1 MEDKEINYL
10 VYDIETLA
18 NCFIVCFLNI
28 QTNQRKSYVIHE
40 DRNEGVELYGFMCNM
55 SKYRW
60 VSFNGLNFDSQI
72 MHMIYQRRGKIT
84 AEEIYNKTQEVIN
97 LPDNKRY
104 EKLVPEW
111 KLPYQEI
118 DLYAISHFGN
128 KARRCSLKHLQYAMQ
143 FPNIQEMPIHHSTKI
158 NISQLDEILEYCW
171 NDVLSTYEYF
181 KYIIGETEH
190 KEYKGVNKIEFR
202 EIIKKETGFN
212 CLNWDDVKIGDNLNK
227 KKYCEATGIDTRDIR
242 NIPTTKREV
251 IYFSDCIPD
260 FIEFETEQLQV
271 FLNRLKQ
278 KSVRSTKEFKES
290 IMFNNTIYTFAQ
302 GGLHSKDKPRK
313 LESSHNIVLKDADV
327 GSMYPTELIKR
338 KLYPAHLGEAW
349 VNNIE
354 DSAKARLHVYKPLIK
369 KGDKVAKSWSDGLK
383 LGMNGGGYGKTN
395 EYKSWQY
402 DPLVTMSV
410 TISGQLQLLMLIED
424 LALIGIKCVSANT
437 DGIVCLI
444 PIELQGKYSEIC
456 KAWEIQV
463 GNIELG
469 QLEFNNYSKL
479 IQLSVN
485 DYIALTDRGEI
496 KYKGSF
502 EIDKQLHKSFNFR
515 IKAIALEQYFIHG
528 KDFRQTIMNH
538 DSIYD
543 FCGEVKRKDLY
554 EKLDEDEEESAEY
567 YDPSIAFHVELHN
580 TKGEVIQQQKI
591 TRYFVSKKNESLVK
605 RYYSGPNTGTLQR
618 VVAKQNCTTANL
630 ITSTNPKDYPIN
642 YTYYIKEVEKIINS
656 IEGNANQLTL
666 F

>member
-1 MEDKEINYL
+1 
-10 VYDIETLA
+10 
-18 NCFIVCFLNI
+18 
-28 QTNQRKSYVIHE
+28 
-40 DRNEGVELYGFMCNM
+40 
-55 SKYRW
+55 
-60 VSFNGLNFDSQI
+60 
-72 MHMIYQRRGKIT
+72 
-84 AEEIYNKTQEVIN
+84 

-158 NISQLDEILEYCW
+158 DISQLDEILEYCW
-171 NDVLSTYEYF
+171 NDVYSTYEFY
-181 KYIIGETEH
+181 KYVRGMVEH
-190 KEYKGVNKIEFR
+190 KEYKGVDKIEFR

-242 NIPTTKREV
+242 NIPTTKRDV

-260 FIEFETEQLQV
+260 FIEFETPQLQA
-271 FLNRLKQ
+271 FLERLKQ
-278 KSVRSTKEFKES
+278 KSVRSTKEFKE
-290 IMFNNTIYTFAQ
+290 TIIFDKTKYTFAQ
-302 GGLHSKDKPRK
+302 GGLHSKDKARK
-313 LESSHNIVLKDADV
+313 LESDNNIIYKDGDA
-327 GSMYPTELIKR
+327 GSFYPTELIKR

-349 VNNIE
+349 VNNIT
-354 DSAKARLHVYKPLIK
+354 DSARARLHTYKPLIK
-369 KGDKVAKSWSDGLK
+369 QGDKVAKSWSDALK

-395 EYKSWQY
+395 EFKSWQF
-402 DPLVTMSV
+402 DALVTMSV
-410 TISGQLQLLMLIED
+410 TISCQLQLLMLIED
-424 LALIGIKCVSANT
+424 LSLVGIRCISANT
-437 DGIVCLI
+437 DGIVCRI
-444 PIELQGKYSEIC
+444 PIELLSEYYRVC
-456 KAWEIQV
+456 QEWEIQV
-463 GNIELG
+463 GNIEFG
-469 QLEFNNYSKL
+469 QLEYNDYSKL

-485 DYIALTDRGEI
+485 DYLAQTTKGEI

-515 IKAIALEQYFIHG
+515 IIAIALEQYFIYN
-528 KDFRQTIMNH
+528 KDFRQTIMKH

-543 FCGEVKRKDLY
+543 FCGEIKRKDLY
-554 EKLDEDEEESAEY
+554 EKLDEDEEESPEY
-567 YDPSIAFHVELHN
+567 YDESIAFYVESHN
-580 TKGEVIQQQKI
+580 VKGEIIQQQKI
-591 TRYFVSKKNESLVK
+591 TRYFVSTKHESLIK
-605 RYYSGPNTGTLQR
+605 RYYSGKNAGTIQR